1 MVAAPKRSGG
11 RAGGAAARRTA
22 AQARGE
28 KRKACQDR
36 ALWAIGRVE
45 TSAERFVRSRRPRSP
60 DRRPRSDAFGR
71 AGYRGWAAIVGT
83 NGATVRWANAHERP
97 CKLRRIAMRL
107 CSL

>member
-1 MVAAPKRSGG
+1 MVAASKRSSG

-36 ALWAIGRVE
+36 ARRQLWAIGRVE

-60 DRRPRSDAFGR
+60 DRRARSDAFGR
-71 AGYRGWAAIVGT
+71 AGYREWAAIVGT

-97 CKLRRIAMRL
+97 CKLRR
-107 CSL
+107 